1 MSASPAL
8 LAQGAPP
15 PTGELPPLEPAPAPA
30 PSPATAAPT
39 APPAAPAATPAP
51 APAPP
56 PAAYEAPP
64 PAPAY
69 EPPPP
74 PPERPPSEGFE
85 MPHFSVRVDPFNWL
99 LRGLLGFELEVQTPI
114 KFMTVELVP
123 VFVVNEQPPVLSLSG
138 RDDVLSRQSDGIGA
152 LAGTS
157 IGLGF
162 WLKGD
167 PFEDYVLRAV
177 FTNYAYGY
185 QATDGSGAVFDQ
197 VTHVERHFYGM
208 FGSFSRFGAFTIAGG
223 IGLGVELNKEKRCF
237 VIENNRP
244 VPTRDCRD
252 QELLIKLDPDANT
265 VADLS
270 GGLGGVQIV
279 GRISLGASF

>member
-1 MSASPAL
+1 
-8 LAQGAPP
+8 
-15 PTGELPPLEPAPAPA
+15 
-30 PSPATAAPT
+30 
-39 APPAAPAATPAP
+39 
-51 APAPP
+51 
-56 PAAYEAPP
+56 
-64 PAPAY
+64 
-69 EPPPP
+69 
-74 PPERPPSEGFE
+74 

-99 LRGLLGFELEVQTPI
+99 FRGLLGFELEVQTPI

-123 VFVVNEQPPVLSLSG
+123 VFVVNEQPPAFSLSG

-177 FTNYAYGY
+177 FTNYGYGY
-185 QATDGSGAVFDQ
+185 QATDGTGAVFDQ

-208 FGSFSRFGAFTIAGG
+208 FSSFSRFGAFTIAGG

-237 VIENNRP
+237 VREGEGGTGP
-244 VPTRDCRD
+244 FVATRNCRD
-252 QELLIKLDPDANT
+252 QELLIKLDPDAVS
-265 VADLS
+265 VADLN
-270 GGLGGVQIV
+270 GGLGGMQIL